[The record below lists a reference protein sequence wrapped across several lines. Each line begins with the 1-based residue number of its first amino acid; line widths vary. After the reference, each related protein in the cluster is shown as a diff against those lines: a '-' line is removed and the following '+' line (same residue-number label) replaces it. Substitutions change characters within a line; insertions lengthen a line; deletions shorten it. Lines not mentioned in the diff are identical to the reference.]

1 MSPKIIIA
9 AILAAV
15 AMPAV
20 AQTTAPRADTRPAA
34 PVQMKQDKAR
44 ADSPATVR
52 ERAKAAKAQKKKDR
66 LLARQKHDSQ
76 KKAPAS

>member
-1 MSPKIIIA
+1 MTPKIIA

-15 AMPAV
+15 ALPAM
-20 AQTTAPRADTRPAA
+20 AQTAAPRVDPRPAA
-34 PVQMKQDKAR
+34 PVQVKQDKAR
-44 ADSPATVR
+44 ADSPASVR

-66 LLARQKHDSQ
+66 QLARQKPELQ